1 MFDLCLATVF
11 ISLSSGKNTAVLPLS
26 QRIMS
31 SLFPALESIQ
41 HQLGELI
48 PSLARPSAGG
58 SVGEGLLT
66 STAHLSQ
73 SQARLWM
80 SP

>member
-11 ISLSSGKNTAVLPLS
+11 ISLSSGKNTAVLLLS
-26 QRIMS
+26 QRTMS

-48 PSLARPSAGG
+48 PN
-58 SVGEGLLT
+58 V
-66 STAHLSQ
+66 
-73 SQARLWM
+73 ARL
-80 SP
+80 